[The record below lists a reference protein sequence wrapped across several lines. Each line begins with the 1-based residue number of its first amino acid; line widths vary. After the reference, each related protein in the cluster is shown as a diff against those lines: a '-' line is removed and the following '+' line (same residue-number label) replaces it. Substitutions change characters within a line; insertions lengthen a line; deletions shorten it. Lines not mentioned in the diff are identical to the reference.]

1 MCYNPCKPTSRWSLN
16 AIDVARST
24 VDVLEDKKGE
34 KILLMDI
41 HEISSFTDYFILC
54 NGTSDRMLDS
64 LAQAVAENAHKNFQ
78 LEVKMEGRAEDG
90 WVLVDLG
97 DVIVHLFS
105 PDQRDYYQIESL
117 WHKGKVLVR
126 LQ

>member
-1 MCYNPCKPTSRWSLN
+1 M
-16 AIDVARST
+16 
-24 VDVLEDKKGE
+24 DVLEDKKGE